1 MRRQPA
7 IHPTGTRLDKR
18 RYLVIP
24 TRHPGQRGFPAV
36 FSLLALAY
44 LGTLPWLPYPG
55 SFLPKALPVLVAAGW
70 LLRTARSTGGRRVG
84 YGLLWSA
91 LGDVA
96 LALDDRF
103 FLVGLTAF
111 LIAHMCYIA
120 AFGPQAQLQ
129 RPWVLRVGG
138 VVAYGVVLG
147 AILGGA
153 TNWQLPILLYALV
166 LTGMGVTAALR
177 QGSRLVFPG
186 ALAFMVSDS
195 LLAWDRFLMPLPLAH
210 LWVMLTY
217 YLAQGLITG
226 GMLDDQI
233 LKGSQGYPDP

>member
-1 MRRQPA
+1 MA
-7 IHPTGTRLDKR
+7 I
-18 RYLVIP
+18 
-24 TRHPGQRGFPAV
+24 
-36 FSLLALAY
+36 AY
-44 LGTLPWLPYPG
+44 LGTFPWLPYPG

-70 LLRTARSTGGRRVG
+70 LLRAARSTSGRRVG
-84 YGLLWSA
+84 YGLIWSA

-129 RPWVLRVGG
+129 RPQVLRAGG

-177 QGSRLVFPG
+177 RGSRLVFPG

-195 LLAWDRFLMPLPLAH
+195 LLAWNRFLMPLPLAH

-226 GMLDDQI
+226 GMLDDQM
-233 LKGSQGYPDP
+233 LKGSEGYPDS

>member
-1 MRRQPA
+1 M
-7 IHPTGTRLDKR
+7 GTRPDKQ
-18 RYLVIP
+18 RYPVIP

-36 FSLLALAY
+36 FSLSALAY

-55 SFLPKALPVLVAAGW
+55 SFLLKALPVLVAAGW
-70 LLRTARSTGGRRVG
+70 LLHTARSTGGRRAG

-91 LGDVA
+91 LGDMA

-111 LIAHMCYIA
+111 LIAHLCYIA
-120 AFGPQAQLQ
+120 AFVPEAQLQ
-129 RPWVLRVGG
+129 RARLFRAGG
-138 VVAYGVVLG
+138 VAAYGVTLGAVLG
-147 AILGGA
+147 QA
-153 TNWQLPILLYALV
+153 TNWQPPILLYAVV
-166 LTGMGVTAALR
+166 LTSMGVTAALR
-177 QGSRLVFPG
+177 QGSWLVFPG

-195 LLAWDRFLMPLPLAH
+195 LLAWNRFLIPLPLAH

-226 GMLDDQI
+226 GMLDDQM
-233 LKGSQGYPDP
+233 LKGSQGYPDS

>member
-1 MRRQPA
+1 M
-7 IHPTGTRLDKR
+7 GTRLDKAE
-18 RYLVIP
+18 VS
-24 TRHPGQRGFPAV
+24 GQLGFPAV

-55 SFLPKALPVLVAAGW
+55 SFLPKALPVLVAARW
-70 LLRTARSTGGRRVG
+70 LLHTARSTAGRRAG

-120 AFGPQAQLQ
+120 AFVPDVQLQ
-129 RPWVLRVGG
+129 RVRVLWAGG
-138 VVAYGVVLG
+138 IVAYGLALG
-147 AILGGA
+147 AILGQA
-153 TNWQLPILLYALV
+153 TNWQLPILLYAVV
-166 LTGMGVTAALR
+166 LTSMGVTAALR
-177 QGSRLVFPG
+177 RRSRLVFLG

-195 LLAWDRFLMPLPLAH
+195 LLAWNRFLTPLPLAH

-226 GMLDDQI
+226 GMLDDQM
-233 LKGSQGYPDP
+233 LKGSEGYPDS

>member
-1 MRRQPA
+1 M
-7 IHPTGTRLDKR
+7 HPTGTRLDKR
-18 RYLVIP
+18 RFPVIP
-24 TRHPGQRGFPAV
+24 TRHPDQRGFWAV
-36 FSLLALAY
+36 FSLLAIAY

-70 LLRTARSTGGRRVG
+70 LLRAARSTSGRRVG

-96 LALDDRF
+96 LAMDDRF

-129 RPWVLRVGG
+129 RPRVRWAGG
-138 VVAYGVVLG
+138 IVAYGLALG
-147 AILGGA
+147 AILGQA
-153 TNWQLPILLYALV
+153 TNWQLPILLYAVV

-177 QGSRLVFPG
+177 RGSRLVFPG
-186 ALAFMVSDS
+186 GLAFIVSDS
-195 LLAWDRFLMPLPLAH
+195 LLAWNRFLTPLPLAH

-233 LKGSQGYPDP
+233 LQGSEGYPSP

>member
-1 MRRQPA
+1 MGTRPDKQRYPA
-7 IHPTGTRLDKR
+7 IPSS
-18 RYLVIP
+18 
-24 TRHPGQRGFPAV
+24 HPGQRGFPAV

-70 LLRTARSTGGRRVG
+70 LLRAARSTSGRRVG

-96 LALDDRF
+96 LALDDWF
-103 FLVGLTAF
+103 LLVGLTAF
-111 LIAHMCYIA
+111 LIPHMCYIA

-129 RPWVLRVGG
+129 RPRLLWAGG
-138 VVAYGVVLG
+138 VVTYGVVLG

-177 QGSRLVFPG
+177 RGSQLVFPG

-226 GMLDDQI
+226 GMLDDQM
-233 LKGSQGYPDP
+233 LKGSEGYPDS

>member
-1 MRRQPA
+1 MSVTSPPGYSGRRHFQ
-7 IHPTGTRLDKR
+7 
-18 RYLVIP
+18 V
-24 TRHPGQRGFPAV
+24 V
-36 FSLLALAY
+36 FSLLAITY
-44 LGTLPWLPYPG
+44 VGTLPWLPYPG
-55 SFLPKALPVLVAAGW
+55 SFLPKTLPVLVAAGW
-70 LLRTARSTGGRRVG
+70 LLHTARSTSGRRVG

-96 LALDDRF
+96 LALADHF

-120 AFGPQAQLQ
+120 AFVPDMQLQ
-129 RPWVLRVGG
+129 RVRVLRAGG
-138 VVAYGVVLG
+138 VAAYGMALG

-153 TNWQLPILLYALV
+153 TNWQLPILLYAVV

-177 QGSRLVFPG
+177 RGSWLVFPG
-186 ALAFMVSDS
+186 GLAFIVSDS

-233 LKGSQGYPDP
+233 LQGSEGYPSP

>member
-1 MRRQPA
+1 M
-7 IHPTGTRLDKR
+7 
-18 RYLVIP
+18 
-24 TRHPGQRGFPAV
+24 
-36 FSLLALAY
+36 ALAY

-70 LLRTARSTGGRRVG
+70 LLHTARSTGGRRAG

-96 LALDDRF
+96 LALEDRF
-103 FLVGLTAF
+103 FLFGLTAF
-111 LIAHMCYIA
+111 LIAHLCYTA
-120 AFGPQAQLQ
+120 AFVPDVQLQ
-129 RPWVLRVGG
+129 RVRVLWAGG
-138 VVAYGVVLG
+138 IVAYGLALG
-147 AILGGA
+147 AILGQA
-153 TNWQLPILLYALV
+153 TNWQLPILLYAVV
-166 LTGMGVTAALR
+166 LTSMGVTAALR
-177 QGSRLVFPG
+177 RRSRLVFLG

-195 LLAWDRFLMPLPLAH
+195 LLAWNRFLTPLPLAH

-233 LKGSQGYPDP
+233 LQGSEGYPSP

>member
-7 IHPTGTRLDKR
+7 IHPTVTRLDKR

-36 FSLLALAY
+36 FSLLAIAY

-70 LLRTARSTGGRRVG
+70 LLHTARSTSGRRVG

-111 LIAHMCYIA
+111 LIAHMCYIV
-120 AFGPQAQLQ
+120 AFVPDVQLRRSQ
-129 RPWVLRVGG
+129 VLRATG
-138 VVAYGVVLG
+138 VVAYGLALG
-147 AILGGA
+147 AILGRA
-153 TNWQLPILLYALV
+153 THWQLPILLYTVV
-166 LTGMGVTAALR
+166 LTSMGVTAALR
-177 QGSRLVFPG
+177 RGSQLVFAG
-186 ALAFMVSDS
+186 GLAFIVSDS
-195 LLAWDRFLMPLPLAH
+195 LLAWDRFLMPLPLAP

-233 LKGSQGYPDP
+233 LQGSEGYPSP